1 MKSKEY
7 QEDTHETPSASERL
21 QEVFSS
27 HSTEAL
33 CQSYG
38 QWADNYDKDLV
49 DDLGY
54 RAPELVASAAARHVS
69 GTDIPILDVGCGT
82 GLTGQALLECG
93 DWTLHGLDASQAML
107 DQADEKTI
115 YDELIL
121 ADLNGSL
128 AIADDT
134 YAGAI
139 SSGTFTHGHVNA
151 SALCEISRI
160 LRPGAPFAF
169 TVHSEFW
176 DKSRFPETL
185 EQLEATQQLRMIERE
200 ERPHID
206 KLPDKTS
213 FVCVAVAT

>member
-1 MKSKEY
+1 MEN
-7 QEDTHETPSASERL
+7 QDDTRETPLATERL
-21 QEVFSS
+21 KEVFSRGS
-27 HSTEAL
+27 VEEL

-38 QWADNYDKDLV
+38 QWADDYDKDLV
-49 DDLGY
+49 DELGY

-69 GTDIPILDVGCGT
+69 ETDIPILDVGCGT
-82 GLTGQALLECG
+82 GLTGKALLECG
-93 DWTLHGLDASQAML
+93 DWTLHGLDVSQAML
-107 DQADEKTI
+107 DQANEKTI

-139 SSGTFTHGHVNA
+139 SSGTFTHGHVKA
-151 SALCEISRI
+151 DALCEISRI
-160 LRPGAPFAF
+160 LKPGAPFAF

-185 EQLEATQQLRMIERE
+185 EQLATAQQLRMVERV

-213 FVCVAVAT
+213 FVCVAVAA